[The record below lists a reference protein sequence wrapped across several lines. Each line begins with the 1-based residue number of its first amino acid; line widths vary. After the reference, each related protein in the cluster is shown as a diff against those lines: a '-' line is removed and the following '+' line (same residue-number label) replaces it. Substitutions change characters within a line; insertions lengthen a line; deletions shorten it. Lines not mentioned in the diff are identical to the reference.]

1 MKWCSTILVLILSIS
16 MVFGQKTDINDFDAS
31 YVNWYNKDLS
41 SDNILGSSIDKAYN
55 EIINSLTPKKIV
67 IVAVIDGGVDVH
79 HKDLEGRIWINQDE
93 IPDNGLDDDKN
104 GYIDDINGWNFIGN
118 KSGENVFYE
127 NLEITRIVKS
137 KDVNYSGYTK
147 AKELYD
153 LELAKRQKQK
163 ENYENFKAV
172 WERSKKVI
180 KDNTGIDV
188 HNQQDLNNV
197 NSNNNDVINAKNFMN
212 SKFTQGVDDD
222 YIDNL
227 LINNSVYLDYY
238 LNLNFHPRDLV
249 GDDPLDLN
257 DKFYGNN
264 DVKGIRS
271 DHGTSVAGIIA
282 AKRNNGIGID
292 GVVDNV
298 RIMILKSTPKG
309 DERDKDVALSIMY
322 AVDNG
327 ADIINMSFGKDLS
340 PQKEFVDYAVQYA
353 EDHGV
358 LIIHSAGNNGQDI
371 DQNEKFPSDI
381 YLNASEAS
389 NWLNVGAT
397 QMELDDEVIGKF
409 SNYGLKHV
417 DIYAPGVDLISLDSS
432 NTYRQSSGTSIA
444 APVTTGIAALIL
456 SYYPEL
462 TPQELITIL
471 IESSY
476 KIKKPK
482 KVLVPNLS
490 SNERDKM
497 KFSTLSKSGGVINA
511 YDAFKYIQ
519 EDLSVN
525 KK

>member
-1 MKWCSTILVLILSIS
+1 MKGCLIIPVLILSIS
-16 MVFGQKTDINDFDAS
+16 TGFGQKAEISDYDS
-31 YVNWYNKDLS
+31 SSVNWYNKDLS
-41 SDNILGSSIDKAYN
+41 SDNILGSSIDKAYT
-55 EIINSLTPKKIV
+55 EILNDLTPKKIV
-67 IVAVIDGGVDVH
+67 TVAVIDGGVDIH
-79 HKDLEGRIWINQDE
+79 HKDLEGRIWINEDE
-93 IPDNGLDDDKN
+93 IPDNGIDDDKN
-104 GYIDDINGWNFIGN
+104 GYIDDIHGWNFIGN
-118 KSGENVFYE
+118 KSGENIFYE

-137 KDVNYSGYTK
+137 KDVSYSGYAK

-153 LELAKRQKQK
+153 LELAKRQKHK

-180 KDNTGIDV
+180 KDNTGIIV
-188 HNQQDLNNV
+188 RNQQDLTKV
-197 NSNNNDVINAKNFMN
+197 NSNNEDVINAKNFLN
-212 SKFTQGVDDD
+212 SKFSQGVEDD
-222 YIDNL
+222 YIDQL
-227 LINNSVYLDYY
+227 IINNSIYLDYY
-238 LNLNFHPRDLV
+238 LNLNFEPRDLV
-249 GDDPLDLN
+249 GDDPLDFS

-271 DHGTSVAGIIA
+271 NHGTSVAGIIA

-298 RIMILKSTPKG
+298 RLMILKSTPKG

-340 PQKEFVDYAVQYA
+340 PQKEFVDIAVQHA
-353 EDHGV
+353 EENGV
-358 LIIHSAGNNGQDI
+358 LIIHSAGNNGQDL
-371 DQNEKFPSDI
+371 DKNEKFPSDI
-381 YLNASEAS
+381 YLNGSEPS

-397 QMELDDEVIGKF
+397 QSELDNEVIGRF
-409 SNYGLKHV
+409 SNYGLEHV

-432 NTYRQSSGTSIA
+432 NTYNQSSGTSIA
-444 APVTTGIAALIL
+444 APVASGIAALIL

-482 KVLVPNLS
+482 KVLVPGLS
-490 SNERDKM
+490 SDERDKM